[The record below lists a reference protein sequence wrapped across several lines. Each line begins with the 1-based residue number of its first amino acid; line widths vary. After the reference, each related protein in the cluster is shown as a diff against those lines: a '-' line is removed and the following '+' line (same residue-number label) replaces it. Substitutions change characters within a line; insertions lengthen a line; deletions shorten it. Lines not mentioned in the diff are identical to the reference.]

1 MLPIQKRDFNP
12 VFSFE
17 YDRQMYLYIKR
28 KYNMLKKF
36 CKMFMFKN
44 IYERNEKRLNCS

>member
-28 KYNMLKKF
+28 KYNIVEKVLK
-36 CKMFMFKN
+36 N
-44 IYERNEKRLNCS
+44 VH